1 MKSKMKIGVI
11 GLGGRGIGMLQL
23 MLHMDDI
30 DVVAVCDL
38 YEDRSEQAAQIV
50 EQSGRPRPM
59 TTKDY
64 TEIVEMSSVDA
75 IVVTTS
81 WADHIQ
87 LVVAAMEHG
96 KYVACEVGGAYSIQE
111 CWKLVET
118 YERTKVPVMMLEN
131 CCYGRTE
138 LMLLHMVQQGVLG
151 EIVHCTGGYM
161 HDLRY
166 EIAYGKENRHY
177 RLNNYIHRN
186 CDNYPTHQLG
196 PIARILDV
204 NHGNRMVSLVSVA
217 TKSAGLHEYVKNVK
231 QDEELAKVNFLQGDI
246 VTTTIKCARGE
257 TITLTLDTTL
267 PRYYSRN
274 FSVRGTKGMY
284 TEDNDSLFI
293 EGVHNEYEG
302 DWRSQWG
309 NIEQY
314 REQYD
319 HPIWAAYQKEGVKQ
333 GHGGMDW
340 LVLRDFFDSVQQGTQ
355 TPIDVYD
362 MASWMSISAL
372 SESSIAT
379 GGQAVAIPDFTNGK
393 WMKAKREG
401 K

>member
-11 GLGGRGIGMLQL
+11 GLGGRGIGMMQL

-30 DVVAVCDL
+30 EVVAVCDL
-38 YEDRSEQAAQIV
+38 YEDRCEQAAKIV
-50 EQSGRPRPM
+50 EQSGRQRPI

-64 TEIVEMSSVDA
+64 TEIVEMPSVDA

-81 WADHIQ
+81 WADHIH

-196 PIARILDV
+196 PIARILDI

-217 TKSAGLHEYVKNVK
+217 SKSAGLHDYVKNVK

-293 EGVHNEYEG
+293 DGEHSHEA
-302 DWRSQWG
+302 DWKGQWG

-314 REQYD
+314 REKYD
-319 HPIWAAYQKEGVKQ
+319 HPIWEAYQKEGIKQ

-393 WMKAKREG
+393 WMNTKR
-401 K
+401 